1 MPIRHWTVLCLVLAA
16 SVALGESAAEPQGFE
31 RYAVILDRKPFGA
44 LPAEPAAVSPNVEM
58 IARIWRLSALIE
70 TDTGIRAG
78 LVNIQNHS
86 NFFLGVGESEE
97 DVELISA
104 DYESEEAVV
113 RIGSEM
119 IVIKLQSGEAKPVSP
134 TEQRA
139 RSPRGAAP
147 AAATVVPVAV
157 PSPASTSAPPRLSY
171 AERRQARR
179 PPAPPRFR
187 PGEVE
192 QHLQEYQT
200 EVIRQGAPPL
210 PIPLTPAQ
218 DEQLVSEGVLPER

>member
-1 MPIRHWTVLCLVLAA
+1 
-16 SVALGESAAEPQGFE
+16 LGESPTEPAAEPQGFE
-31 RYAVILDRKPFGA
+31 RYAVILDRKPFGT
-44 LPAEPAAVSPNVEM
+44 PPVEPVAVSPNVEM
-58 IARIWRLSALIE
+58 IARVWRLSALIE
-70 TDTGIRAG
+70 TDSGIRAG
-78 LVNIQNHS
+78 LVNLQNHS

-119 IVIKLQSGEAKPVSP
+119 IAIKLQSGEAKPVSP
-134 TEQRA
+134 IQQRVI
-139 RSPRGAAP
+139 PAP
-147 AAATVVPVAV
+147 AVAPTNAAVVPVSV
-157 PSPASTSAPPRLSY
+157 PPPAAPTNAPQRLSY

-179 PPAPPRFR
+179 PPAPPRFQ
-187 PGEVE
+187 PGQVE

-218 DEQLVSEGVLPER
+218 DEQLVSEGVLPPR